1 MKRLTHIPIIMI
13 VIAVIAGAH
22 RAAAQMIPDTVCVGQ
37 TKRYWV
43 TPNPVPGSTYT
54 WRING
59 VAQASTTNEIF
70 VTWDLPYTPAGS
82 PYTISVIER
91 SAAGCFGPER
101 TGLVYLVDSRLV
113 SITVTASQNPVCAGI
128 PVTFTALVTN
138 GGASPVY
145 SWIVNGAALGAT
157 SSTFTYTPAQG
168 DQVTCQVT
176 SDIPCASNN
185 PATAQPVVMQ
195 VASAPAV
202 TFTPCYNAITSADA
216 QPFRLTGGL
225 PLNGTYSGGVWVNN
239 PSAGMFNPQVAPV
252 GLVPVTYTYI
262 NAAGCSD
269 NATGQIRVHPA
280 SGAFTCGIDLWSDV
294 RDGRNYRTV
303 MIGTQC
309 WLADNLNYGTQAPST
324 QVQTDNCNPE
334 KYCYNNDAANCAST
348 GALYQWD
355 ELMQYD
361 QTAGSQGICPP
372 GWHVPE
378 ATEWAALIN
387 SLGGNGLAGTP
398 LQDPV
403 TPGFNALTG
412 GVLYQN
418 SAWSFKGLATLFWT
432 STQTDAEKVVSRGM
446 NNVDQSVSYYE
457 SLRSNAFPMRCLKDN

>member
-1 MKRLTHIPIIMI
+1 MI
-13 VIAVIAGAH
+13 AIAVIAGGY

-37 TKRYWV
+37 TKHYWV

-70 VTWDLPYTPAGS
+70 VTWDLPYIPAGS
-82 PYTISVIER
+82 PYTISIVER

-101 TGLVYLVDSRLV
+101 TGLVYLVDSRPV
-113 SITVTASQNPVCAGI
+113 AIMVAVSQNPVCAGT

-138 GGASPVY
+138 GGTSPAY
-145 SWIVNGAALGAT
+145 SWTVNGAPAGTNSQA
-157 SSTFTYTPAQG
+157 FTYTPVQG

-195 VASAPAV
+195 VASAPVV
-202 TFTPCYNAITSADA
+202 TFTPCDNPVTSADA
-216 QPFRLTGGL
+216 QPFRLKGGL

-239 PSAGMFNPQVAPV
+239 PSAGMFNPQIAPT
-252 GLVPVTYTYI
+252 GLVPVTYTYT
-262 NAAGCSD
+262 NAAGCS
-269 NATGQIRVHPA
+269 NSATGQIMNHPA
-280 SGAFTCGIDLWSDV
+280 QPGFNCGVVPWTDV
-294 RDGRNYRTV
+294 RDNRNYRTV
-303 MIGTQC
+303 QIGAQC
-309 WLADNLNYGTQAPST
+309 WLADNLDYGTRVPST
-324 QVQTDNCNPE
+324 MVQTDNCTAE
-334 KYCYNNDAANCAST
+334 KYCYNNDDANCAST

-361 QTAGSQGICPP
+361 RTAGSQGICPP

-378 ATEWAALIN
+378 ATEWAELIN
-387 SLGGNGLAGTP
+387 FLGGNGLAGRT

-403 TPGFNALTG
+403 TPGFNALPG

-418 SAWSFKGLATLFWT
+418 NTWSFKDLATLFWT
-432 STQTDAEKVVSRGM
+432 STQAGTEKVVSRGM

-457 SLRSNAFPMRCLKDN
+457 SLRTNAFPLRCVKDN